1 MNRLQFPE
9 RPGSAQEIADEFL
22 AAASEPTRRV
32 ARIRRR
38 QNAADLRLSARRTQG
53 MVRLADAFA
62 KLSGGS
68 LLTATVLLIVN
79 GQVSWP
85 IIGTALV
92 TLLVFLASI
101 MFLIRLDRETA
112 DFDHAV
118 DVIEAALKETER

>member
-1 MNRLQFPE
+1 MNSPRRPE
-9 RPGSAQEIADEFL
+9 RPGSAQDIVDEL
-22 AAASEPTRRV
+22 SAASEPTMRA

-38 QNAADLRLSARRTQG
+38 QDIADLRLSARHTQG
-53 MVRLADAFA
+53 IVRLADAFA

-85 IIGTALV
+85 IIGTAFV
-92 TLLVFLASI
+92 TLLVFMTSTI
-101 MFLIRLDRETA
+101 SLIRLDRELA
-112 DFDHAV
+112 EYDHAV

>member
-1 MNRLQFPE
+1 MNSPRHPQ
-9 RPGSAQEIADEFL
+9 RPGSAQDIVDEL
-22 AAASEPTRRV
+22 SAVSEPIRRA

-38 QNAADLRLSARRTQG
+38 QDIADLRLSARQTQG
-53 MVRLADAFA
+53 VVRLADAFA

-85 IIGTALV
+85 IIGTAFV
-92 TLLVFLASI
+92 TLLVFLTSTI
-101 MFLIRLDRETA
+101 SLIRLDRELA
-112 DFDHAV
+112 DYDHAV

>member
-1 MNRLQFPE
+1 MDRLQYPE
-9 RPGSAQEIADEFL
+9 RPGSVQDIADEFL
-22 AAASEPTRRV
+22 ATSEPARIT

-38 QNAADLRLSARRTQG
+38 QNIADLRLSSRRTQG
-53 MVRLADAFA
+53 KVRLADAFA

-85 IIGTALV
+85 IISTALV
-92 TLLVFLASI
+92 TLLVFLAST
-101 MFLIRLDRETA
+101 MFLIRLDRAMA
-112 DFDHAV
+112 DFDHAI